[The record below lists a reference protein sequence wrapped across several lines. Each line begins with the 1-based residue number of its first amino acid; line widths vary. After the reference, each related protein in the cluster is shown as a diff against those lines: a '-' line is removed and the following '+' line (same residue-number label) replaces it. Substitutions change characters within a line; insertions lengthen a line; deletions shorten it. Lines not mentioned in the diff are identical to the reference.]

1 MANAE
6 KMPPSTAMGC
16 QTSHSP
22 AITNKMLRFLQVSLI
37 EGNTG
42 SVTTWIQ
49 VMTRNG
55 NNFGV
60 NDGWSPVG
68 NRCWAGTDPRFL
80 DLSAGHRKTVRP

>member
-1 MANAE
+1 MASPE
-6 KMPPSTAMGC
+6 EMPPSTAMGC

-37 EGNTG
+37 EGSTG
-42 SVTTWIQ
+42 SLTTRIQ

-60 NDGWSPVG
+60 SDGWSPVG
-68 NRCWAGTDPRFL
+68 NRHWAGTDPWFL
-80 DLSAGHRKTVRP
+80 DLSADCRKTVRP